1 MAPNM
6 GTESEGGFFFK
17 AVDHFQSSVHAAC
30 VRANVKKLDVYFAY
44 SVSCNPYHLSYC
56 PKKLSRKMLPYA
68 WLEAQIIQHTSEAEF
83 KIPALTNSG

>member
-30 VRANVKKLDVYFAY
+30 VRANVKKNWMYISHTRSRVTHIIYHIARR
-44 SVSCNPYHLSYC
+44 SCQEKCFHTHGWRLKSFNTSTPV
-56 PKKLSRKMLPYA
+56 
-68 WLEAQIIQHTSEAEF
+68 EA
-83 KIPALTNSG
+83 

>member
-68 WLEAQIIQHTSEAEF
+68 WLEAQIIQHIHSCRS
-83 KIPALTNSG
+83 IGMP

>member
-30 VRANVKKLDVYFAY
+30 VRANVKKIGCIFRILGLV
-44 SVSCNPYHLSYC
+44 
-56 PKKLSRKMLPYA
+56 
-68 WLEAQIIQHTSEAEF
+68 
-83 KIPALTNSG
+83 

>member
-56 PKKLSRKMLPYA
+56 PKKLSRKCFHAHGWRLKSFNTPTPV
-68 WLEAQIIQHTSEAEF
+68 EA
-83 KIPALTNSG
+83 